1 MAQSQAS
8 FFIDDVGL
16 AVLADRV
23 PNAVNNSGMTYGGS
37 CAPGIGISTENSELG
52 ESLPSWTLLDQ
63 FGNVRVNQRSQHIGG
78 DGISEAGTSSGQEG
92 TLPDS
97 TIRLA
102 DQADMTGDGAL
113 AFPKFGAALVTLAA
127 GWVPGA

>member
-1 MAQSQAS
+1 MQSQAS

-23 PNAVNNSGMTYGGS
+23 PNAIVNSGMTYGAS
-37 CAPGIGISTENSELG
+37 CAPGIGISTENPELG
-52 ESLPSWTLLDQ
+52 ESLPNWTLLDQ
-63 FGNVRVNQRSQHIGG
+63 FGNTRANQRSQHIGG

-102 DQADMTGDGAL
+102 EEADMTGNGAL
-113 AFPKFGAALVTLAA
+113 AFPKFGAALNSLAI
-127 GWVPGA
+127 GWEPGL